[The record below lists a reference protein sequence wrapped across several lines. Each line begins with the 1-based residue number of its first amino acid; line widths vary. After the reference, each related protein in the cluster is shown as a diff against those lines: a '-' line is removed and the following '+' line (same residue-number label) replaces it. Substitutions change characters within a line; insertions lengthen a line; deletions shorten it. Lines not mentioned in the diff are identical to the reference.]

1 MSAMRR
7 TAWRLA
13 YAATVKWL
21 PMSCYSRISKLV
33 RGWFAKRILESSGDN
48 INIERE
54 ATFGSRTR
62 LGDNSG
68 IGVNCELHGEVR
80 IGNDV
85 MMAPE
90 VVMYTAN
97 HSFEDMDTPMRL
109 QGDDESRPITVGND
123 VWIGRRAMVM
133 PGVSIGNGSIVAAGA
148 VVTRDVPEF
157 SVVAGVPAKVVKMR
171 ASDGL

>member
-1 MSAMRR
+1 
-7 TAWRLA
+7 
-13 YAATVKWL
+13 
-21 PMSCYSRISKLV
+21 
-33 RGWFAKRILESSGDN
+33 
-48 INIERE
+48 
-54 ATFGSRTR
+54 
-62 LGDNSG
+62 
-68 IGVNCELHGEVR
+68 
-80 IGNDV
+80 
-85 MMAPE
+85 
-90 VVMYTAN
+90 MYTAN